1 MSAQVLDIMLYSQL
15 GDIDDT

>member
-1 MSAQVLDIMLYSQL
+1 MSAQVLDIMLYSQV